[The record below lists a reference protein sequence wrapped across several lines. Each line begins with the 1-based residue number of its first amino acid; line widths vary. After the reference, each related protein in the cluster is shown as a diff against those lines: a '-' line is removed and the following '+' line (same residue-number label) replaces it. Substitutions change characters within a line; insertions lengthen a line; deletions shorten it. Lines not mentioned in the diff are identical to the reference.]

1 MFIMSLLITEFVFVQ
16 VILVVITVHV
26 MVHIMMLL
34 AVSEK
39 DLHLLTLKFQ
49 IMSSLVM
56 EH

>member
-1 MFIMSLLITEFVFVQ
+1 MSVFVQ

-26 MVHIMMLL
+26 MAHIMMHL
-34 AVSEK
+34 AAYEE

-56 EH
+56 EP